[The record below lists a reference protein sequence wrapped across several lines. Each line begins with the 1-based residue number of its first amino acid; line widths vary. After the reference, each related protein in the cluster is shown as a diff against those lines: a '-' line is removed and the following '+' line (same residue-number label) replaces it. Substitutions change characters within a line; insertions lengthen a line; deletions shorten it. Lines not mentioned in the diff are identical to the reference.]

1 VQVFKARFFLCAV
14 SPLALIDISQTAH
27 AQSSPLPAV
36 TVDAPG
42 QRSSAQRAPARRAGP
57 TRAAARRPAP
67 SPQPVGP
74 VPYVTPST
82 GTLGAPPA
90 PYAGGQVASG
100 AQLGL
105 LGNRSVMDTPFNV
118 TSYTSE
124 LMANQ
129 QARTVADVLLNDP
142 SVRVISAAGGGQDL
156 YFIRGFFYGLGNAS
170 MNGLFSI
177 APYYTVGANYLER
190 VEVLKGPGALLTGMP
205 PAGAIGGS
213 INLVTKKAPDFD
225 ITQLTAT
232 YASKSQ
238 FGTLVDIARRY
249 GEQKEFGVRF
259 NGAYRNGSTPFDRQT
274 EEFGDA
280 VLGLDYRTERVRVSA
295 DLGYQS
301 QNLDPAQRFLSFPD
315 NLIPV
320 PPAPQAG
327 KTFVQPWASWR
338 PRDTFGMVRGEV
350 DITDWA
356 TVYGAVGFSKS
367 EINFVSAAPNV
378 LNAAGDYQTR
388 PFIGFSTFETL
399 SAETGIRANVDT
411 GPVNHALSVNFSS
424 TDRPNY
430 NNFQAGTDLFSNI
443 YNPIDRPAQTT
454 GTLSARN
461 TATVRLSSV
470 GVADTMSILD
480 KRVQFTAGVRR
491 QSIEQDNFNHLTSVT
506 TSSIDQSVW
515 SPAFALLVKPVSQLS
530 LYANY
535 IEGLQVGTT
544 VGPGFAN
551 TNQIFPPFQ
560 SKQAEVGAKVDF
572 GRITTTFSLFQIT
585 QPSLITVPGLPLP
598 SRQVDGEQRNRGA
611 EFNVFGEVTP
621 EVRLLGGVAFI
632 DGRQTRTQGG
642 LNDGKKALGV
652 PEVQINLGAEW
663 DTPFVR
669 GLTFGGRV
677 VYTAEQFVNPGNTQV
692 LPDWTRFDL
701 SARYTFLSPWNGKP
715 IVIRAAVE
723 NVANSSYW
731 ASAYSGVVTVAAPR
745 TYLVSTTFN
754 F

>member
-1 VQVFKARFFLCAV
+1 MRAFKTTFFLCAA
-14 SPLALIDISQTAH
+14 SPLALIDISQSAH
-27 AQSSPLPAV
+27 AQSSRLPPV
-36 TVDAPG
+36 TIDSPS
-42 QRSSAQRAPARRAGP
+42 QRPSAQRAPTRRAGV
-57 TRAAARRPAP
+57 TRTTVRRSA
-67 SPQPVGP
+67 SSQQPVAP
-74 VPYVTPST
+74 VPYVAPST
-82 GTLGAPPA
+82 ATLGTVPA
-90 PYAGGQVASG
+90 PYAGGQVARG

-105 LGNRSVMDTPFNV
+105 LGNRSVMDTPFNM

-129 QARTVADVLLNDP
+129 QARTVADVLQNDP
-142 SVRVISAAGGGQDL
+142 SVRVIGAAGGGQDF

-177 APYYTVGANYLER
+177 APYYTVGANYIER
-190 VEVLKGPGALLTGMP
+190 VELLKGPGALLTGMP
-205 PAGAIGGS
+205 PSGAIGGS

-238 FGTLVDIARRY
+238 FGTVVDIARRY
-249 GEQKEFGVRF
+249 GEQKEFGIRF
-259 NGAYRNGSTPFDRQT
+259 NGGYRNGNSPFDRQND
-274 EEFGDA
+274 EFGDA

-295 DLGYQS
+295 DLGYQT
-301 QNLDPAQRFLSFPD
+301 QNLDPAQRFLSFVD
-315 NLIPV
+315 TLIPV

-327 KTFVQPWASWR
+327 KTFVQPWAHWYH
-338 PRDTFGMVRGEV
+338 RDTFGMVRGEV

-356 TVYGAVGFSKS
+356 TVYGAVGYNKN
-367 EINFVSAAPNV
+367 ELNFISAAPTV

-388 PFIGFSTFETL
+388 PLIGFSTFETV

-411 GPVNHALSVNFSS
+411 GPVNHALSVNYSS

-430 NNFQAGTDLFSNI
+430 NNFQAGTVLFSNI
-443 YNPIDRPAQTT
+443 YRPVDTPAQTT
-454 GTLSARN
+454 GTLTARN

-470 GVADTMSILD
+470 GVADTVSILD

-491 QSIEQDNFNHLTSVT
+491 QAIEQDNFNHLTSAP

-515 SPAFALLVKPVSQLS
+515 SPAFALLVKPVDQLS

-544 VGPGFAN
+544 VGPGFFN
-551 TNQIFPPFQ
+551 SGQIFPPFQ

-572 GRITTTFSLFQIT
+572 GRITTTLSLFQIT
-585 QPSLITVPGLPLP
+585 QPSVITVVGLPL
-598 SRQVDGEQRNRGA
+598 SSQRVDGEQRNRGV

-632 DGRQTRTQGG
+632 DGRQVRTQNG
-642 LNDGKKALGV
+642 LNDGKKAFGV
-652 PEVQINLGAEW
+652 PSVQLNLGAEW

-677 VYTAEQFVNPGNTQV
+677 IYTADQFVNPANTQL
-692 LPDWTRFDL
+692 LPDWVRFDL

-731 ASAYSGVVTVAAPR
+731 ASAYSGVVTVGAPR

>member
-1 VQVFKARFFLCAV
+1 M
-14 SPLALIDISQTAH
+14 
-27 AQSSPLPAV
+27 PA
-36 TVDAPG
+36 
-42 QRSSAQRAPARRAGP
+42 S
-57 TRAAARRPAP
+57 
-67 SPQPVGP
+67 
-74 VPYVTPST
+74 
-82 GTLGAPPA
+82 
-90 PYAGGQVASG
+90 YAGGQVARG

-105 LGNRSVMDTPFNV
+105 LGNRGIMDTPFNL

-124 LMANQ
+124 LIQNQ
-129 QARTVADVLLNDP
+129 QARTVADVLQNDP
-142 SVRVISAAGGGQDL
+142 SVRVIGAAGGGQDF

-177 APYYTVGANYLER
+177 APYYTVGANYIER

-225 ITQLTAT
+225 ITQVTAT

-249 GEQKEFGVRF
+249 GEQKEFGIRF
-259 NGAYRNGSTPFDRQT
+259 NGSYRNGSAPFDRQT
-274 EEFGDA
+274 DEFGDA

-295 DLGYQS
+295 DVGYQA
-301 QNLDPAQRFLSFPD
+301 QNLNPAQRFLSFLPTLD
-315 NLIPV
+315 PV
-320 PPAPQAG
+320 PPPPQAG
-327 KTFVQPWASWR
+327 TNFIQPWAYWR
-338 PRDTFGMVRGEV
+338 PRDIFGMVRGEV

-356 TVYGAVGFSKS
+356 TVYGAVGFNKN
-367 EINFVSAAPNV
+367 EIDFVSVAPTV

-388 PFIGFSTFETL
+388 PLIGFSSFQTL

-411 GPVNHALSVNFSS
+411 GPVNHALSINYSS

-430 NNFQAGTDLFSNI
+430 NNFLSGTDLTSNI

-454 GTLSARN
+454 GTLAARN
-461 TATVRLSSV
+461 TATVQLSSV

-491 QSIEQDNFNHLTSVT
+491 QSIGQDNVNHLTSAT
-506 TSSIDQSVW
+506 TTLDQSVW
-515 SPAFALLVKPVSQLS
+515 SPAFALLVRPVSQLS

-544 VGPGFAN
+544 VGIGFTN
-551 TNQIFPPFQ
+551 TGQIFPPFQ

-572 GRITTTFSLFQIT
+572 GRITTTLSLFQIT
-585 QPSLITVPGLPLP
+585 QPSVITVAGLPLP
-598 SRQVDGEQRNRGA
+598 SQRVDGEQRNRGV

-642 LNDGKKALGV
+642 LNDGKKAFGV

-669 GLTFGGRV
+669 GLTLGGRV
-677 VYTAEQFVNPGNTQV
+677 IYTADQFVNPANTQV
-692 LPDWTRFDL
+692 LPDWVRFDL

-731 ASAYSGVVTVAAPR
+731 ASAYSGVVTVGAPR